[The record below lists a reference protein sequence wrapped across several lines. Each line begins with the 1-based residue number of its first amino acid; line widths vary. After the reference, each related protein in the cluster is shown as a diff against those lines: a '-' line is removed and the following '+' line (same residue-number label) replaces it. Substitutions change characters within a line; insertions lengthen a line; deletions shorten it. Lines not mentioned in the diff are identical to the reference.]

1 MLVMTDKNEQILRN
15 WYYLLDAVFS
25 TEYKIVNLQ
34 STREKE
40 TSICIFI
47 EPYHVCLYILQPL
60 SLESNL
66 ATIATR

>member
-1 MLVMTDKNEQILRN
+1 MKVNSCMLVMTDKNEQILRN

-40 TSICIFI
+40 TSIKQRQKHDF
-47 EPYHVCLYILQPL
+47 EY
-60 SLESNL
+60 
-66 ATIATR
+66 